1 LKNFDAPFLVLH
13 GLEDKVTDPKLSQAL
28 FEESTSVDKNMK
40 LYQDMCHT
48 ITTGESA
55 EDLDLVFNDI
65 ISWIEARL

>member
-28 FEESTSVDKNMK
+28 LEESTSVDKNMKNMK

-48 ITTGESA
+48 IMTSESA
-55 EDLDLVFNDI
+55 EDFDLVFNNI
-65 ISWIEARL
+65 IS